1 MNEVYRQDEKDM
13 KTISLYALM
22 GIPLIQP
29 GDDVGSIICDT
40 AEKQNFLFQDRDI
53 VVIASKI
60 ISKAEGQLIDTD
72 QIKPSKEAQLLSE
85 KVGID
90 PKNLEVILRETKK
103 LLIARPNLLLTE
115 NLLGIIGTKS
125 GVDSSNT
132 TEGPKGKKVVA
143 ILPKDPDL
151 SAAKIRK
158 TIKESTGKE
167 VAVVIND
174 TFGRSDRKGSIGMAI
189 GFSGISAIYSP
200 DIKEDIH
207 GKVRNPQIAQVD
219 EISASASLLMGQTN
233 ERRPVIILR
242 GLEYKTSETDGIKDL
257 LYPSTKY
264 IQDALDVSR
273 QFEK

>member
-1 MNEVYRQDEKDM
+1 MNEIYRQREKDM
-13 KTISLYALM
+13 KTISLYALRE
-22 GIPLIQP
+22 IPLIQQ
-29 GDDVGSIICDT
+29 GDDVGSIICDS

-72 QIKPSKEAQLLSE
+72 KIKPSKEAQLLSE

-103 LLIARPNLLLTE
+103 ILIARPDLLLTE
-115 NLLGIIGTKS
+115 NRLGIIGTKS

-132 TEGPKGKKVVA
+132 TEGPKGKVVA
-143 ILPKDPDL
+143 LLPKNPDL
-151 SAAKIRK
+151 SASKIRK
-158 TIKESTGKE
+158 IIKDATGKE
-167 VAVVIND
+167 IAVVIND
-174 TFGRSDRKGSIGMAI
+174 TFGRSDRKGSIGMVI
-189 GFSGISAIYSP
+189 GFSGISAVYSP
-200 DIKEDIH
+200 EIKEDIH
-207 GKVRNPQIAQVD
+207 GKIRNPEIAQVD

-233 ERRPVIILR
+233 ERRPVIVLR
-242 GLEYKTSETDGIKDL
+242 GLEYKISETDGIKDL

-273 QFEK
+273 QLEK

>member
-1 MNEVYRQDEKDM
+1 MNEVYRRDEKDM

-22 GIPLIQP
+22 GIPLIQS
-29 GDDVGSIICDT
+29 GDDVGSIICNI

-132 TEGPKGKKVVA
+132 TEGPKSKVVA
-143 ILPKDPDL
+143 LLPKNPDL

-158 TIKESTGKE
+158 IIKDATGKE

-174 TFGRSDRKGSIGMAI
+174 TFGQSDRKGSIGMAI

-200 DIKEDIH
+200 EIKVDIY

>member
-1 MNEVYRQDEKDM
+1 MNEIYRQDEKDM
-13 KTISLYALM
+13 KTISLYALRE
-22 GIPLIQP
+22 IPLIQP
-29 GDDVGSIICDT
+29 GDDVGSIICNL

-60 ISKAEGQLIDTD
+60 ISKAEGQLVDTD

-85 KVGID
+85 MVGID

-103 LLIARPNLLLTE
+103 ILIARPNLLLTE

-132 TEGPKGKKVVA
+132 TEGPKSKVVA

-158 TIKESTGKE
+158 IIKDATGKE

-174 TFGRSDRKGSIGMAI
+174 TFGRSDRKGSVGMVI

-200 DIKEDIH
+200 EIKEDIH
-207 GKVRNPQIAQVD
+207 GKIRNPQIAQVD

>member
-1 MNEVYRQDEKDM
+1 MSEIYRQGEKDM
-13 KTISLYALM
+13 KTILLYALRD
-22 GIPLIQP
+22 IPLIQP
-29 GDDVGSIICDT
+29 GDDVGSIICNV

-72 QIKPSKEAQLLSE
+72 QIKPSKRARLLSE
-85 KVGID
+85 KLGMD
-90 PKNLEVILRETKK
+90 PKNLEVILGETKK

-115 NLLGIIGTKS
+115 NRLGIICTKA

-132 TEGPKGKKVVA
+132 TEGPKGKVVA
-143 ILPKDPDL
+143 LLPKDPDL

-158 TIKESTGKE
+158 TIKDATEKE
-167 VAVVIND
+167 IAVVIND

-200 DIKEDIH
+200 EIKEDIY
-207 GKVRNPQIAQVD
+207 GKIRNPEVAQVD

-242 GLEYKTSETDGIKDL
+242 GLEYKISETDGIKNL

>member
-1 MNEVYRQDEKDM
+1 MR
-13 KTISLYALM
+13 TISLYALR
-22 GIPLIQP
+22 GIPLIQL
-29 GDDVGSIICDT
+29 GDNVGSIICNIT
-40 AEKQNFLFQDRDI
+40 EKQNFLFQDRDI

-72 QIKPSKEAQLLSE
+72 QVKPSKEALLLSE
-85 KVGID
+85 KVGVD
-90 PKNLEVILRETKK
+90 PKNLEVILRETKR

-115 NLLGIIGTKS
+115 NRLGIICTKA

-132 TEGPKGKKVVA
+132 TEGPKGKVVA
-143 ILPKDPDL
+143 LLPKNPDL
-151 SAAKIRK
+151 SATKIRK
-158 TIKESTGKE
+158 VIKDLTGRE

-200 DIKEDIH
+200 EIKLDIH
-207 GKVRNPQIAQVD
+207 GKTRNPEIAQVD

-242 GLEYKTSETDGIKDL
+242 GLEYKISETDGMKDL
-257 LYPSTKY
+257 LYSSTKY
-264 IQDALDVSR
+264 IQDVLDISR
-273 QFEK
+273 QFGR